1 MNDAVARPAH
11 ARPRWLKPVL
21 IVALLAAL
29 AAFLWQALPGAAYP
43 TDLKRIGVGRPTL
56 VLAHDA
62 NFVGSATVM
71 ELMNVIRA
79 DYEGRVDFLVAHL
92 ALDEAQVFAARHGAS
107 DGTVLLFSGDGQRV
121 GLLRH
126 PQTIEELRGALDRAF
141 GG

>member
-1 MNDAVARPAH
+1 
-11 ARPRWLKPVL
+11 
-21 IVALLAAL
+21 
-29 AAFLWQALPGAAYP
+29 
-43 TDLKRIGVGRPTL
+43 
-56 VLAHDA
+56 
-62 NFVGSATVM
+62 M